1 MTRPSGDSDRRRI
14 ETSRSVPITRLD
26 ASGVTESSDEVVVEN
41 QLTIVV
47 NDRVVASQLCLA
59 SDIELL
65 VYGYLWS
72 EGVIQSADD
81 VVSLDVDTDAGAVSV
96 RVRSRAAGKTGSL
109 PDGFRVSAADILA
122 LMGELETISSLHAA
136 TSGVHSAL
144 LARGREVLFSYDDIG
159 RHNALDKVLGRALLD
174 GIDLADKILLSS
186 GRLPTE
192 QIMKAVRTG
201 APILVSRA
209 RPTDAAI
216 ELAKRHN
223 LTLVGYVRRGAM
235 HVYAHPERISG

>member
-1 MTRPSGDSDRRRI
+1 MTDPLGDNERRQPD
-14 ETSRSVPITRLD
+14 TSRSVPITRLD
-26 ASGVTESSDEVVVEN
+26 ASGVTEASDEVVVEH

-59 SDIELL
+59 SDLELL

-72 EGVIQSADD
+72 EGIIQD
-81 VVSLDVDTDAGAVSV
+81 VNDVESLDLDASTVTV
-96 RVRSRAAGKTGSL
+96 RVNVNSAAISQARSL
-109 PDGFRVSAADILA
+109 PAGFRVSAADILA
-122 LMGELETISSLHAA
+122 LMGELETVSSLHAA

-192 QIMKAVRTG
+192 QIRKAVRTG

-216 ELAKRHN
+216 DLAERYY
-223 LTLVGYVRRGAM
+223 LTLVGYVRQGAM
-235 HVYAHPERISG
+235 HIYAHPERVVS